1 MGSIDL
7 IFLSDLE
14 IYHFECSLSFKEGS
28 HHQHTVSGRN
38 VVVSLILGRQAGGQD
53 RQGRQA
59 MALIIFYFQM
69 MSCAVAGREREA
81 VSGSQQGRLDH
92 RLAHCRL
99 AGWTDS
105 VEKVTAE

>member
-69 MSCAVAGREREA
+69 MSCAGAGRQ
-81 VSGSQQGRLDH
+81 SQVDSRQHHRLLVGRLG
-92 RLAHCRL
+92 L
-99 AGWTDS
+99 AGQTQLR
-105 VEKVTAE
+105 K